1 MTAVTGRPSRAR
13 DDPRGPPGRR
23 AHCDGGARQPIDPQP
38 RLVLRCPGPLLALRS
53 LAALYRVSA
62 QRLATV
68 LPACEADACTHG
80 KPVDGALRTTVSD
93 ALGAPPLTPLAV
105 HYFHAAWLRDPQLV
119 LQHGLP
125 PSATADAVK
134 QCLGEFVSD
143 ATRAKWTAATQ
154 PDGDHP
160 RDAAHLHAQHAAAA
174 VDRGPRGVLV
184 LRRAAATRAVWHL

>member
-13 DDPRGPPGRR
+13 DDPRGPPGHR

-68 LPACEADACTHG
+68 LTNRR
-80 KPVDGALRTTVSD
+80 ALLPR
-93 ALGAPPLTPLAV
+93 PLA
-105 HYFHAAWLRDPQLV
+105 ARPTACAPARP
-119 LQHGLP
+119 
-125 PSATADAVK
+125 ATVGDRRRGQ
-134 QCLGEFVSD
+134 QCLGEYVSD